1 MGADH
6 SKFGVLILSHGR
18 PDNQR
23 TLRALTKAGYT
34 GPIWWVLDDQDDT
47 VDQYRAL
54 YGAERVVVFDKTNA
68 VADTADPTDDRRVVV
83 YARNA
88 SFGIARDLG
97 LDYFLQLDDDYNWFA
112 HRLAHD
118 GKLRAAMFTDMDAI
132 NEAMLTFLDD
142 TGAASVAMSQGGDW
156 MGGAAS
162 PYLTNRTLVLRKV
175 MNTFYFRTDR
185 PVTFLGQINEDVCL
199 YVTAGSRGDLFFTVL
214 SLSIDQA
221 QTQEQDGGLTD
232 IYLDSGTYVKSF
244 YTLMMAPSCVSITT
258 MGRTSRR
265 FHHSIRWDHAVPKI
279 LSDRHRKAQPRR
291 GRPRAKAS
299 P

>member
-54 YGAERVVVFDKTNA
+54 YGADRVIVFDKTNA

-112 HRLAHD
+112 HRIVHD

-142 TGAASVAMSQGGDW
+142 SGAVTVALSQSGDF
-156 MGGAAS
+156 MGGALS
-162 PYLTNRTLVLRKV
+162 PSVTVGLKRKA
-175 MNTFYFRTDR
+175 MNSFYFRTDR

-199 YVTAGSRGDLFFTVL
+199 YVTAGSRGDLFFTVPRV
-214 SLSIDQA
+214 SLDQA
-221 QTQEQDGGLTD
+221 QTQLQEGGLTD
-232 IYLDSGTYVKSF
+232 IYLTSGTYVKSF
-244 YTLMMAPSCVSITT
+244 YTVMMAPSCVQIAT

-265 FHHSIRWDHAVPKI
+265 FHHHVTWDHAVPKI
-279 LSDRHRKAQPRR
+279 ISDRHRKAQPRV
-291 GRPRAKAS
+291 GRPRAKA
-299 P
+299 